1 MMTKKTLSQDYLS
14 VWKANIETLRSLQPK
29 LAVKL
34 EEWVNDNG
42 HFFEHEEINSGEGTW
57 VSELAARP
65 FFQHNEAEPL
75 TWRKNDRISVL
86 FIHGVGTPPWLF
98 QQLRAVP
105 KDLLALIVLEPN
117 IELLAYTFHMTHVY
131 HAIPQICRISFL
143 ISSKESD
150 VEEALRVNLS
160 QMGTY
165 AAADAKSIKH
175 SGETEVFREGFDILW
190 AAVRERIVL
199 KLSELGNSAEDT
211 LLGLRQ
217 IALVSPWFAF
227 GSSLSAI
234 RDEYKNRPFVWVASG
249 PSLDKNFNYLKEVN
263 DRAVIICADSAL
275 KKLLGEGIIPHIV
288 VALERGL
295 NVHRMF
301 EENRIKY
308 PEYSKDI
315 LLVVQAVCVTD
326 VVAKWPGPKVV
337 VGKLE
342 IPVDQWLIGHIVGG
356 DLLLSGLSVAHMAL
370 QLANSLGASE
380 IALIGQDLAYGDD
393 MSSHAST
400 TVGDN
405 IREIEK
411 SRAGEN
417 ALMIPGALGGEVRT
431 TSIWLSFLR
440 IIERYMAN
448 ISFKMYDCTEGG
460 ALINGTEIKPF
471 KEWIDENLSGFEPFD
486 KSPAEVVKNV
496 KLSTKQIKDSV
507 NLIIERGHKGFEFI
521 NVSRKRLDDIEQNIK
536 RVTAAAISPEV
547 RQRLAYEMSDKFDRL
562 HASNS
567 VIEFVGQS
575 ITTLNAASVARTR
588 FLDSVELVEEW
599 EKIHREIVKAHR
611 TTLSFME
618 SWLKYMVAAL
628 SVCADDNN
636 DISIDTLPFFRTE
649 DICDISEHRTD
660 IKVEKAIELLNAL
673 KNSEL
678 EEDKIR
684 IHAMLDNII
693 ARADAKWWRFWDP
706 KMDWKVGL
714 ALEMEGRIA
723 EAIPFMRR
731 MENLEMGVFGITQ
744 EESSVFLNDMARILA
759 SRDLCHFSNYD
770 EARLYAQNAME
781 ISLGDE
787 EAKKAISNTIE
798 FINEQASEHLK
809 IVEAAVIGAGNRE
822 NDISWLSFEYTRLK
836 AEKALA
842 DGDIMT
848 GLVEIWNLVREGHA
862 RFPQKTLPFWDWL
875 ETHILR
881 FNDAGYDMSMDVFK
895 HIIDE
900 ILPELPSL
908 TKSGMAVSAGF
919 IDLLRTKR
927 GIKFEMEQETLVRN

>member
-1 MMTKKTLSQDYLS
+1 MMEKNILSENSLS

-29 LAVKL
+29 LAETL
-34 EEWVNDNG
+34 EKWVDENG
-42 HFFEHEEINSGEGTW
+42 HSFKFEKTLSSEGIW
-57 VSELAARP
+57 VSGLASRP
-65 FFQHNEAEPL
+65 FYQPNEAEALP
-75 TWRKNDRISVL
+75 WRKNDRISVL

-105 KDLLALIVLEPN
+105 KDLLALIVIEPN
-117 IELLAYTFHMTHVY
+117 IELLAYTLHMTHVY
-131 HAIPQICRISFL
+131 HAIPQICRMSFL

-165 AAADAKSIKH
+165 AAADAKLSKH
-175 SGETEVFREGFDILW
+175 FGETEVFREDFDKLW
-190 AAVRERIVL
+190 AAIRERIVL

-227 GSSLSAI
+227 GSSLNIIS
-234 RDEYKNRPFVWVASG
+234 EEFKGRPFVWVASG
-249 PSLDKNFNYLKEVN
+249 PSLDKNFQLLKEIN
-263 DRAVIICADSAL
+263 NRAVIICADSAL
-275 KKLLGEGIIPHIV
+275 KKLLGDGIIPHIV

-308 PEYSKDI
+308 PDYVKDI

-342 IPVDQWLIGHIVGG
+342 IPVDQWLIGHIVRG

-370 QLANSLGASE
+370 QLSNAFGASKV
-380 IALIGQDLAYGDD
+380 ALIGQDLAYGED

-400 TVGDN
+400 TVAENVRD
-405 IREIEK
+405 IEK

-417 ALMIPGALGGEVRT
+417 ALMIPAALGGEVRT

-440 IIERYMAN
+440 IIERYMVN
-448 ISFKMYDCTEGG
+448 FSFKMYDCTEGG
-460 ALINGTEIKPF
+460 ALINGTEVKPF
-471 KEWIDENLSGFEPFD
+471 REWIDEHLSDIEPFD
-486 KSPAEVVKNV
+486 ETPAEIVKGK
-496 KLSTKQIKDSV
+496 KLSKEQVKISV
-507 NLIIERGHKGFEFI
+507 DHIIARGRRGFEFI
-521 NVSRKRLDDIEQNIK
+521 NISRKRLDDIEK
-536 RVTAAAISPEV
+536 SMERVTTAAIAPEV

-562 HASNS
+562 HASNP

-575 ITTLNAASVARTR
+575 ITTLNAARVARTR
-588 FLDSVELVEEW
+588 FLDSVELVNEW
-599 EKIHREIVKAHR
+599 KNTHSEIVQAHR

-618 SWLKYMVAAL
+618 SWLKYMITAL
-628 SVCADDNN
+628 SVYANENN
-636 DISIDTLPFFRTE
+636 DISIDTLPYFRV
-649 DICDISEHRTD
+649 DDVSDISEFGAD
-660 IKVEKAIELLNAL
+660 IKVEKAIELLDVL
-673 KNSEL
+673 KDVQEG
-678 EEDKIR
+678 EEKIKA
-684 IHAMLDNII
+684 HAMLDNLI

-706 KMDWKVGL
+706 KIDWKVGI

-731 MENLEMGVFGITQ
+731 MESMEMGIFGMAQ
-744 EESSVFLNDMARILA
+744 DESVAFLSDMARILA

-781 ISLGDE
+781 LSRGDIKTE
-787 EAKKAISNTIE
+787 KAVSKTIE
-798 FINEQASEHLK
+798 FINEQASEHLE
-809 IVEAAVIGAGNRE
+809 IVEAAILGAGNRE
-822 NDISWLSFEYTRLK
+822 NDRSWLSFEHTRLK

-842 DGDIMT
+842 DGDVMT
-848 GLVEIWNLVREGHA
+848 GLAEIWNLVRESHD
-862 RFPQKTLPFWDWL
+862 RFPQKALPFWDWL
-875 ETHILR
+875 QTHILR
-881 FNDAGYDMSMDVFK
+881 FDEAGYDMSEDTFR
-895 HIIDE
+895 IILDE
-900 ILPELPSL
+900 MLPLLPSL
-908 TKSGMAVSAGF
+908 SKSGMSVSSGF
-919 IDLLRTKR
+919 MELLKAKR
-927 GIKFEMEQETLVRN
+927 GIKFEMEKEQISS